1 MAVPS
6 FELGQVSTV
15 KMLQMFNSSIEYL
28 TSAFF
33 MFVKMKWNM
42 LGEYSAVKYLCG
54 KLLKVKSPRVAVIKT
69 DAVHDAEIDEVV
81 LKKER
86 QIKFQIQE
94 SQSDFYWEN
103 YLVRSIVPM
112 PGNNIEWRVVLFC
125 LEKMALN
132 IPINVTIQIHLKKI
146 TWYFEMIV
154 KSAALSSNQAVG
166 VKKSL
171 DISNENQ
178 AAGV

>member
-1 MAVPS
+1 
-6 FELGQVSTV
+6 
-15 KMLQMFNSSIEYL
+15 
-28 TSAFF
+28 
-33 MFVKMKWNM
+33 
-42 LGEYSAVKYLCG
+42 
-54 KLLKVKSPRVAVIKT
+54 
-69 DAVHDAEIDEVV
+69 
-81 LKKER
+81 
-86 QIKFQIQE
+86 
-94 SQSDFYWEN
+94 
-103 YLVRSIVPM
+103 M